1 MYRYNEN
8 KYKDICDRLR
18 GKVAANLIGI
28 LPLTVLTECFGE

>member
-8 KYKDICDRLR
+8 KINIKIIICDRLR

-28 LPLTVLTECFGE
+28 LPLTVLT